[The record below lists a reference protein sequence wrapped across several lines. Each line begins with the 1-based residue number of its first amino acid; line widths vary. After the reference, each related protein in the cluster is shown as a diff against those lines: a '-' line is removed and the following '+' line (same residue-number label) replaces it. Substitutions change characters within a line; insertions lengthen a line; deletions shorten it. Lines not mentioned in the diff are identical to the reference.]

1 MFSKSLDVGGDDG
14 HVVLCVGDVEE
25 GGLAVRGLEDKEHVG
40 QASLVVPLP
49 RHGLRPDA
57 CDGAVTCVTR
67 YGAVESA
74 ARLDV
79 IPVYR
84 EMSLVTERRWGR
96 GQAILEEEAAY
107 RTIAGSTLIPEFL
120 PRSWGRRS

>member
-1 MFSKSLDVGGDDG
+1 MLGDGLDVGGDDG
-14 HVVLCVGDVEE
+14 YLLHPVGDVEE

-67 YGAVESA
+67 YGAGESA
-74 ARLDV
+74 ARLWCHTRVQRNEFGDGAQV
-79 IPVYR
+79 GSWASYFGG
-84 EMSLVTERRWGR
+84 EGR
-96 GQAILEEEAAY
+96 LQDHCGKHFDS
-107 RTIAGSTLIPEFL
+107 GVPSTVM
-120 PRSWGRRS
+120 G